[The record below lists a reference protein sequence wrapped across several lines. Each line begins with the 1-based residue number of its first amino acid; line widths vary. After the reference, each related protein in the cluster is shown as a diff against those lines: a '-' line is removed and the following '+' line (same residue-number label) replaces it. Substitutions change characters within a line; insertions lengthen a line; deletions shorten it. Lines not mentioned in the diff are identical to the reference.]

1 MDHLTIMN
9 FNASRTRNLGKIYHF
24 LQFLGDYD
32 PCIVNI
38 QEINVQSALKIFSR
52 KFQVIINIDMEAKDG
67 VGIVTLIKK
76 GVKIIDS
83 IIGKSGRIIGIKLK
97 NLARED
103 TRLPFLLNEL
113 L

>member
-1 MDHLTIMN
+1 MNHLTVMN
-9 FNASRTRNLGKIYHF
+9 FNASRTRNLGKIENF
-24 LQFLGDYD
+24 LQFLGNYD

-76 GVKIIDS
+76 GVKILDS
-83 IIGKSGRIIGIKLK
+83 IIGKSGRIIKIKLK
-97 NLARED
+97 KYANMECI
-103 TRLPFLLNEL
+103 PQVGVFI
-113 L
+113 